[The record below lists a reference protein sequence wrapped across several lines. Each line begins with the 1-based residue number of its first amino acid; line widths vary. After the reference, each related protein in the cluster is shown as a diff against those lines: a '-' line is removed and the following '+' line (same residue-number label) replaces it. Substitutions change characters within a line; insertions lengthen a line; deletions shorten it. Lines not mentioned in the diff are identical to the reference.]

1 MPPSNEMTWA
11 VTYKVYPGAD
21 HFTVISRADADV
33 LAFLAARFR
42 S

>member
-1 MPPSNEMTWA
+1 LRARGAP
-11 VTYKVYPGAD
+11 VTYKVYPCAD
-21 HFTVISRADADV
+21 HFTVIRRADADV